1 MSACVTKVWD
11 NKENHDTF
19 TGQSFY
25 CPVAC
30 GDSTNFRVFNRAINS
45 TNEGELKLLNGYCRQ
60 LLK

>member
-1 MSACVTKVWD
+1 MPDITKVWD
-11 NKENHDTF
+11 NKANHDTF

-25 CPVAC
+25 YPVAC
-30 GDSTNFRVFNRAINS
+30 GDSCNFLHFNRAINC